1 MKKIEALWEKLKNKG
16 LVSNT
21 KVNPL
26 SLEERMQ
33 EKVNK
38 LSKIKRSESREIIHS
53 LVIPIEKSQVTQ
65 ATVKN
70 EAKEDWKTY
79 EEKKRVKIEKEGITS
94 FREELDK
101 RFGKSYNSQK
111 LMIIFKESEVTS
123 NLIAFSGILLAELL
137 HPKILELVNSV
148 KESIGKIIKK
158 VQEKLLIYIIA
169 LEENRVLLN

>member
-21 KVNPL
+21 EVTPL

-53 LVIPIEKSQVTQ
+53 SVIPIEKSQVTQ

-70 EAKEDWKTY
+70 EEKEDWKTY
-79 EEKKRVKIEKEGITS
+79 EEKKKIKIEKESITS
-94 FREELDK
+94 FREKLDK
-101 RFGKSYNSQK
+101 RFGKGYNSQK
-111 LMIIFKESEVTS
+111 LMILFKEYKTALDSR
-123 NLIAFSGILLAELL
+123 LLGFILFAEIPYYTLTEI
-137 HPKILELVNSV
+137 KKYV
-148 KESIGKIIKK
+148 KENIEKNIKR
-158 VQEKLLIYIIA
+158 VLEKLLLYPIA